1 MTILAM
7 TQARIFS
14 AMLCSSA
21 PDAGTMFVSGEC
33 DPYDLGTITDS
44 ARHDTE
50 SVRIRVE
57 GIARDEAEAIV
68 QRSLSRLLRRGVKVY
83 LS

>member
-1 MTILAM
+1 MTMIAM
-7 TQARIFS
+7 TQAPMFS
-14 AMLCSSA
+14 AMLCSSS
-21 PDAGTMFVSGEC
+21 PDAGTMFVSGEF
-33 DPYDLGTITDS
+33 DSYDLGTITDS

-57 GIARDEAEAIV
+57 GIARDEAEAMV
-68 QRSLSRLLRRGVKVY
+68 QRSLSRLLRRGVKVF